1 MIEWRHYDGQ
11 KDRHGALQL
20 LCSID
25 ADGATGYY
33 IGRYNSVKRQ
43 WEDDSGRRLSFR
55 YPYYVAKL
63 DQVSAEARRS
73 AIESEREL
81 RTAGI
86 EEMRRESRFVFR
98 GGKNSRM

>member
-1 MIEWRHYDGQ
+1 MIEWRHYDSQ

-25 ADGATGYY
+25 ADGGTGYY
-33 IGRYNSVKRQ
+33 VGRYNSGKRQ

-55 YPYYVAKL
+55 NPYYVADL
-63 DQVSAEARRS
+63 EPVSDELRRS

-81 RTAGI
+81 RTSEI

-98 GGKNSRM
+98 RSKNSRM